1 MIVDDAASAEPPG
14 GVRLTR
20 LYQAAWSGTDSSVLA
35 SQGGWPL
42 YNKHI
47 YYAVT
52 VNLQALP
59 FQPSDKSLALPLLSK
74 ISQFQSF

>member
-47 YYAVT
+47 Y
-52 VNLQALP
+52 
-59 FQPSDKSLALPLLSK
+59 
-74 ISQFQSF
+74 